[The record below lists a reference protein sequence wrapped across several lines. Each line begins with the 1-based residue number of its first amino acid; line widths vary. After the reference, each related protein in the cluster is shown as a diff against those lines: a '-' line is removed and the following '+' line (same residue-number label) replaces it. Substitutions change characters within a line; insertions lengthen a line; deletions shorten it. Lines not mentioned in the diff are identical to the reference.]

1 VQAVVAIYPIG
12 QESFGAVDRALEALR
27 SALGVS
33 VTVRAMN
40 SELEGEDEAVFD
52 ALRRAWQAA
61 SEGGAVM
68 TVTLSN
74 VCP

>member
-1 VQAVVAIYPIG
+1 
-12 QESFGAVDRALEALR
+12 
-27 SALGVS
+27 
-33 VTVRAMN
+33 MN